1 MAAME
6 PRPIRCR
13 RARRTD
19 AEAVLALLDGGA
31 GPGWELN
38 RAGRHRFRQLVADL
52 GADCY
57 VAVRDETVVGL
68 VHVTYA
74 RHLLDGQR
82 ATVELLLA
90 APGEG
95 AVPEALAHL
104 LGERA
109 RRRRCRAIDWR
120 GPADDATARAVA
132 ERLGARAVGEH
143 LRVEIPAAAD

>member
-1 MAAME
+1 MIA
-6 PRPIRCR
+6 RPIRCR

-19 AEAVLALLDGGA
+19 AAAVLALLDA
-31 GPGWELN
+31 GSGTAWQLD

-57 VAVRDETVVGL
+57 VALIDEAVVGL

-90 APGEG
+90 APAERGREVG
-95 AVPEALAHL
+95 RALARL
-104 LGERA
+104 VDERA
-109 RRRRCRAIDWR
+109 RRRHCRTIDWR
-120 GPADDATARAVA
+120 EPVGDEAGRAFA
-132 ERLGARAVGEH
+132 EHLGARAVGDH
-143 LRVEIPAAAD
+143 WRVEIPGGGA

>member
-1 MAAME
+1 MI

-19 AEAVLALLDGGA
+19 AAAVLALLGA
-31 GPGWELN
+31 GAGTAWQLD
-38 RAGRHRFRQLVADL
+38 RAGRHRFRQLVGDL

-57 VAVRDETVVGL
+57 VALIDETVVGL

-90 APGEG
+90 APAGHGREVG
-95 AVPEALAHL
+95 LALARL
-104 LGERA
+104 VDERA
-109 RRRRCRAIDWR
+109 RRRHCRTVDWR
-120 GPADDATARAVA
+120 EPVRDEAGRAFA
-132 ERLGARAVGEH
+132 EGLGARAVGDH
-143 LRVEIPAAAD
+143 WRVEIPGGGA